1 MTKCRASTKTLFKE
15 TPVGSSIRNDVD
27 CVAVSCRAATDDS
40 LGRQP
45 EDCGGLTVPL
55 TATLSP
61 DADSREYSNPLFGG
75 EGAGAITATSVPHPV
90 NPSARLKFLFAVIAA
105 SVSAT
110 ANAAAPVSN
119 ITVEPA
125 TFELAGS
132 RAQQQLLATG
142 HFASRIEQL
151 DLTREVRFESR
162 SPNIAV
168 VTSDGLVL
176 PRGFGTAEIVAR
188 LNGIEATA
196 TVTVRNFGTADPI
209 DFNTDVLAALSRAGC
224 NSGAC
229 HGAPQGKNG
238 FRLSLRGFD
247 PTLDHITLARETFG
261 RRTNPQAPD
270 ESLILRKGLGQIPH
284 QGGIRFRKT
293 DTTYQTL
300 RMWISEGSRAS
311 DQQRILE
318 RLEVI
323 PKQRR
328 LAAEFPKQQL
338 IAIAHFDDG
347 STRDVTDLAVF
358 TSNDDADASVSTTGL
373 VEFSGT
379 AEATFLVRYLGQ
391 IVGARLTCVQP
402 DEQFKY
408 RSPPINNFVD
418 KSVFAH
424 QRDLQILPAEL
435 ASDEVFLRRA
445 FLDTIGIVP
454 TAAEAAA
461 FLDSKAADKR
471 SQLIDHLLQ
480 RDEFAAFWAMKWA
493 DVMRGSD
500 VTISK
505 RGVHSFHRYLVDQFQ
520 HDRPFDEFARETLT
534 SLGNTLNRPAA
545 NFHRVARTPEDAAE
559 AMSQL
564 FLGIRIGCAK
574 CHNHPFE
581 AITQGDYY
589 GFAAYFSRVKFKGQQ
604 FMRDDEIVYLDRR
617 TEVRHPVTGKNV
629 EPVAFGESPGELSP
643 DDDRREKL
651 VEWLL
656 KPDNPYFARSIV
668 NRLWFHLIGQGI
680 VDPVDDF
687 RDTNP
692 PSNAELLDQLAAEFS
707 GQGYRI
713 KPVLRV
719 ILNSSTYQ
727 LSAQPVKVQSPRAA
741 APDRY
746 FAHAQIQMLQAEQ
759 ILDAVSSI
767 TGIPEKF
774 PGYPPGTRAVELA
787 GGSIDHSFLMA
798 FSKPVRDATC
808 ECARDPEPSLSQVIQ
823 MLNNPAIVNNI
834 KSPEGRIS
842 KWLATGKA
850 TDETVELIYLTTVNR
865 RPTPQERELIAQ
877 HLKTLPD
884 VETGLFDLQF
894 ALLNSNEFLLR
905 H

>member
-1 MTKCRASTKTLFKE
+1 MKIASVFVASL
-15 TPVGSSIRNDVD
+15 
-27 CVAVSCRAATDDS
+27 VAVQ
-40 LGRQP
+40 L
-45 EDCGGLTVPL
+45 
-55 TATLSP
+55 
-61 DADSREYSNPLFGG
+61 
-75 EGAGAITATSVPHPV
+75 
-90 NPSARLKFLFAVIAA
+90 
-105 SVSAT
+105 
-110 ANAAAPVSN
+110 ANAASPIARIS
-119 ITVEPA
+119 VEP
-125 TFELAGS
+125 TKFELVGS

-142 HFASRIEQL
+142 HFSGGIEQL

-188 LNGIEATA
+188 HNGVEGIA

-238 FRLSLRGFD
+238 FRLSLRSFD
-247 PTLDHITLARETFG
+247 PTLDFTTLARETFG

-284 QGGIRFRKT
+284 QGGIRFRNT

-300 RMWISEGSRAS
+300 RMWISEGCRPSATERT
-311 DQQRILE
+311 LE

-323 PKQRR
+323 PMQRR

-358 TSNDDADASVSTTGL
+358 TSNDDAEASVSPTGL

-391 IVGARLTCVQP
+391 IVGSRLTFVKP
-402 DEQFKY
+402 DKQFKY
-408 RSPPINNFVD
+408 RSPPVNNFVD
-418 KSVFAH
+418 TSVFAH
-424 QRDLQILPAEL
+424 QRELQILPAKL
-435 ASDEVFLRRA
+435 ATDDVFLRRA
-445 FLDTIGIVP
+445 FLDTIGTVP
-454 TAAEAAA
+454 TAEEAAE
-461 FLDSKAADKR
+461 FLDSKEPNKR

-505 RGVHSFHRYLVDQFQ
+505 RGVHSFHRYLVDRFQ

-545 NFHRVARTPEDAAE
+545 NFHRIARTPEDAAE

-564 FLGIRIGCAK
+564 FLGVRIGCAK

-617 TEVRHPVTGKNV
+617 TEVRHPVTGKDV

-668 NRLWFHLIGQGI
+668 NRLWFHLMGKGI

-692 PSNAELLDQLAAEFS
+692 PSNAELLDQLATGFVANGF
-707 GQGYRI
+707 RI
-713 KPVLRV
+713 KPVLKI

-727 LSAQPVKVQSPRAA
+727 LSAEPLKQQSPLAA
-741 APDRY
+741 ASDRY

-759 ILDAVSSI
+759 ILDAISSV
-767 TGIPEKF
+767 TGVAERF
-774 PGYPPGTRAVELA
+774 PGFPPGTRAIELA
-787 GGSIDHSFLMA
+787 SGTVDHSFLMA

-842 KWLATGKA
+842 KWLAAGKSA
-850 TDETVELIYLTTVNR
+850 DETIELIYLTTVSR
-865 RPTPQERELIAQ
+865 RPNRQERELIAQ
-877 HLKTLPD
+877 HLKSLPD
-884 VETGLFDLQF
+884 ARTGLFDLQF

>member
-1 MTKCRASTKTLFKE
+1 MKYATVFIACLIAVQST
-15 TPVGSSIRNDVD
+15 
-27 CVAVSCRAATDDS
+27 
-40 LGRQP
+40 
-45 EDCGGLTVPL
+45 
-55 TATLSP
+55 
-61 DADSREYSNPLFGG
+61 
-75 EGAGAITATSVPHPV
+75 H
-90 NPSARLKFLFAVIAA
+90 AA
-105 SVSAT
+105 SPVLRISV
-110 ANAAAPVSN
+110 AP
-119 ITVEPA
+119 A
-125 TFELAGS
+125 KFELVGS

-142 HFASRIEQL
+142 HFSDRTEEF
-151 DLTREVRFESR
+151 DLTREVRYESL

-188 LNGIEATA
+188 QHGIEANA
-196 TVTVRNFGTADPI
+196 TVTVRDFGTADPI

-229 HGAPQGKNG
+229 HGSPQGKNG

-247 PTLDHITLARETFG
+247 PTLDHTTLARETFG

-293 DTTYQTL
+293 DSTYQAL
-300 RMWISEGSRAS
+300 RMWISEGCRAS
-311 DQQRILE
+311 DRQRILR

-323 PKQRR
+323 PNQRR
-328 LAAEFPKQQL
+328 LAPEFPKQQL

-347 STRDVTDLAVF
+347 STQDVTDLAVF
-358 TSNDDADASVSTTGL
+358 TSNDDVAASVSKTGL
-373 VEFSGT
+373 VEFSAT

-391 IVGARLTCVQP
+391 IVGARLTCVQV

-435 ASDEVFLRRA
+435 ATDEVFLRRA
-445 FLDTIGIVP
+445 FLDTIGTVP
-454 TAAEAAA
+454 TAEEATQ
-461 FLDSKAADKR
+461 FLDSKEPNRRKNV
-471 SQLIDHLLQ
+471 IDRLLQ
-480 RDEFAAFWAMKWA
+480 RDEFAMFWAMKWA

-505 RGVHSFHRYLVDQFQ
+505 RGVHSFHRYLVDRFQ

-534 SLGNTLNRPAA
+534 SLGNTLHRPAA

-564 FLGIRIGCAK
+564 FLGVRIGCAK

-589 GFAAYFSRVKFKGQQ
+589 GFAAFFSRVKFKGQQ

-629 EPVAFGESPGELSP
+629 EPVAFGDSPGELGP
-643 DDDRREKL
+643 DDDRRDKL
-651 VEWLL
+651 VNWLL
-656 KPDNPYFARSIV
+656 KPNNPYFARSIV
-668 NRLWFHLIGQGI
+668 NRLWFHLIGKGI

-692 PSNAELLDQLAAEFS
+692 PSNAELLDQLAAEFVNN
-707 GQGYRI
+707 GYRI
-713 KPVLRV
+713 KPVLRT

-727 LSAQPVKVQSPRAA
+727 LSSKQPEEQSPRAA
-741 APDRY
+741 PVDRY
-746 FAHAQIQMLQAEQ
+746 FPYAEIQMLQAEQ
-759 ILDAVSSI
+759 ILDAISTI
-767 TGIPEKF
+767 TGIPEHF
-774 PGYPPGTRAVELA
+774 PGYPPGTRAIELA
-787 GGSIDHSFLMA
+787 SGTVDHSFLMA

-823 MLNNPAIVNNI
+823 MLNNPSIVSNI
-834 KSPEGRIS
+834 KSPGGRIS
-842 KWLATGKA
+842 KWLAAGKTA
-850 TDETVELIYLTTVNR
+850 DEIVELIYLTTVSR
-865 RPTPQERELIAQ
+865 RATPRERTLIAE

-884 VETGLFDLQF
+884 DQTGLFDLQF

>member
-1 MTKCRASTKTLFKE
+1 MKTASALIACLIAVQT
-15 TPVGSSIRNDVD
+15 VD
-27 CVAVSCRAATDDS
+27 
-40 LGRQP
+40 
-45 EDCGGLTVPL
+45 
-55 TATLSP
+55 
-61 DADSREYSNPLFGG
+61 
-75 EGAGAITATSVPHPV
+75 
-90 NPSARLKFLFAVIAA
+90 AA
-105 SVSAT
+105 S
-110 ANAAAPVSN
+110 PVARIS
-119 ITVEPA
+119 VEPA
-125 TFELAGS
+125 KIELVGS
-132 RAQQQLLATG
+132 RAKQQLLATG
-142 HFASRIEQL
+142 YFPNSIEQL

-188 LNGIEATA
+188 HNGIEASTI
-196 TVTVRNFGTADPI
+196 VTVRDFGT
-209 DFNTDVLAALSRAGC
+209 ALSRAGC

-247 PTLDHITLARETFG
+247 PTLDHTTLARETFG
-261 RRTNPQAPD
+261 RRTNAQAPD

-284 QGGIRFRKT
+284 QGGIRFRNT

-300 RMWISEGSRAS
+300 RMWISEGCRPSV
-311 DQQRILE
+311 QQRTLQ

-358 TSNDDADASVSTTGL
+358 TSNDDAEASVSPTGL

-408 RSPPINNFVD
+408 RSPPLNNFVD

-435 ASDEVFLRRA
+435 ATDEVFLRRA
-445 FLDTIGIVP
+445 FLDTIGTVP
-454 TAAEAAA
+454 TAEEATA
-461 FLDSKAADKR
+461 FLDSKEPDKR
-471 SQLIDHLLQ
+471 GKLIDHLLQ

-505 RGVHSFHRYLVDQFQ
+505 RGVHSFHRYLVDRFQ

-564 FLGIRIGCAK
+564 FLGVRIGCAK

-629 EPVAFGESPGELSP
+629 KPVAFGESPGELTP

-668 NRLWFHLIGQGI
+668 NRLWFHLIGKGI

-692 PSNAELLDQLAAEFS
+692 PSNAELLDPLAAEFVAN
-707 GQGYRI
+707 GFRI
-713 KPVLRV
+713 KPVLTV

-727 LSAQPVKVQSPRAA
+727 LSAKPVKQQSPKAA
-741 APDRY
+741 ASDRY

-759 ILDAVSSI
+759 ILDAISAV
-767 TGIPEKF
+767 TGIPERF
-774 PGYPPGTRAVELA
+774 PGFPPGTRAIALA
-787 GGSIDHSFLMA
+787 SGTVDHSFLMA

-823 MLNNPAIVNNI
+823 MLNNPSIVSNI
-834 KSPEGRIS
+834 KSPEARIS
-842 KWLATGKA
+842 KWLVAGKTA
-850 TDETVELIYLTTVNR
+850 DEIVELIYLTTVSR
-865 RPTPQERELIAQ
+865 RATPQEQTLITQ
-877 HLKTLPD
+877 HLKALPD
-884 VETGLFDLQF
+884 VQTGLFDLQF

>member
-1 MTKCRASTKTLFKE
+1 MKTALVF
-15 TPVGSSIRNDVD
+15 I
-27 CVAVSCRAATDDS
+27 A
-40 LGRQP
+40 L
-45 EDCGGLTVPL
+45 L
-55 TATLSP
+55 
-61 DADSREYSNPLFGG
+61 
-75 EGAGAITATSVPHPV
+75 
-90 NPSARLKFLFAVIAA
+90 IAA
-105 SVSAT
+105 PTV
-110 ANAAAPVSN
+110 NAALPLARIS
-119 ITVEPA
+119 VEP
-125 TFELAGS
+125 TKFELVGS

-142 HFASRIEQL
+142 HFSDRVEQF

-188 LNGIEATA
+188 HSGVEVIA

-229 HGAPQGKNG
+229 HGSPQGKNG

-247 PTLDHITLARETFG
+247 PTLDFTTLARETFG

-270 ESLILRKGLGQIPH
+270 DSLILRKGLGQIPH
-284 QGGIRFRKT
+284 QGGIRFLSA
-293 DTTYQTL
+293 DTTYQAL
-300 RMWISEGSRAS
+300 RMWISEGCLPSATERTL
-311 DQQRILE
+311 Q

-328 LAAEFPKQQL
+328 LAAEHPTQQL

-358 TSNDDADASVSTTGL
+358 TSNDDAEASVSTSGL

-408 RSPPINNFVD
+408 RSPRVNNFVD
-418 KSVFAH
+418 KSVFDH
-424 QRDLQILPAEL
+424 QRQLQILPAEL
-435 ASDEVFLRRA
+435 ATDEVFLRRA
-445 FLDTIGIVP
+445 FLDTIGTVP
-454 TAAEAAA
+454 TAEEAVA
-461 FLDSKAADKR
+461 FLDSIEPDKR
-471 SQLIDHLLQ
+471 NLLIDQLLQ
-480 RDEFAAFWAMKWA
+480 RDEFAVFWAMKWA

-505 RGVHSFHRYLVDQFQ
+505 RGVHSFHRYLVDRFQ
-520 HDRPFDEFARETLT
+520 HDRPFDEFTRETLT

-564 FLGIRIGCAK
+564 FLGVRIGCAK

-581 AITQGDYY
+581 AIAQDDYY

-617 TEVRHPVTGKNV
+617 TEVRHPITGKNV

-643 DDDRREKL
+643 DDDRRKKL

-668 NRLWFHLIGQGI
+668 NRLWFHLIGKGI

-692 PSNAELLDQLAAEFS
+692 PSNAELLDQLAAAFVAN
-707 GQGYRI
+707 GFRI

-719 ILNSSTYQ
+719 ILNSSTY
-727 LSAQPVKVQSPRAA
+727 
-741 APDRY
+741 
-746 FAHAQIQMLQAEQ
+746 
-759 ILDAVSSI
+759 
-767 TGIPEKF
+767 
-774 PGYPPGTRAVELA
+774 
-787 GGSIDHSFLMA
+787 
-798 FSKPVRDATC
+798 
-808 ECARDPEPSLSQVIQ
+808 
-823 MLNNPAIVNNI
+823 
-834 KSPEGRIS
+834 
-842 KWLATGKA
+842 
-850 TDETVELIYLTTVNR
+850 
-865 RPTPQERELIAQ
+865 
-877 HLKTLPD
+877 
-884 VETGLFDLQF
+884 
-894 ALLNSNEFLLR
+894 
-905 H
+905 

>member
-1 MTKCRASTKTLFKE
+1 MKIV
-15 TPVGSSIRNDVD
+15 PVIFAFAI
-27 CVAVSCRAATDDS
+27 AV
-40 LGRQP
+40 Q
-45 EDCGGLTVPL
+45 
-55 TATLSP
+55 
-61 DADSREYSNPLFGG
+61 
-75 EGAGAITATSVPHPV
+75 
-90 NPSARLKFLFAVIAA
+90 
-105 SVSAT
+105 T
-110 ANAAAPVSN
+110 ANAASPVSR
-119 ITVEPA
+119 ISVEP
-125 TFELAGS
+125 TKFELVGS

-142 HFASRIEQL
+142 HFSDRVEQL
-151 DLTREVRFESR
+151 DLTRDVRFESR

-188 LNGIEATA
+188 HNGIETSA

-229 HGAPQGKNG
+229 HGSPQGKNG

-247 PTLDHITLARETFG
+247 PTLDFTTLARETFG

-270 ESLILRKGLGQIPH
+270 ESLILRKGLGQTPH
-284 QGGIRFRKT
+284 QGGIRFRST
-293 DTTYQTL
+293 DTTYQAL
-300 RMWISEGSRAS
+300 RMWISEGCLPSAT
-311 DQQRILE
+311 QRTLQ

-328 LAAEFPKQQL
+328 LAAEHPMQQL

-358 TSNDDADASVSTTGL
+358 TSNDDLDASISTSGL

-424 QRDLQILPAEL
+424 QQDLQILPAEL
-435 ASDEVFLRRA
+435 TTDEVFLRRV
-445 FLDTIGIVP
+445 FLDTIGTVP
-454 TAAEAAA
+454 TAEEAVA
-461 FLDSKAADKR
+461 FLDSKEPDKR
-471 SQLIDHLLQ
+471 SQLIDQLLQ
-480 RDEFAAFWAMKWA
+480 RDEFATFWAMKWA

-505 RGVHSFHRYLVDQFQ
+505 RGVHSFHRYLVSHFQ
-520 HDRPFDEFARETLT
+520 NDRPFDAFARETLT
-534 SLGNTLNRPAA
+534 GLGNTLNHPAA

-564 FLGIRIGCAK
+564 FLGVRIGCAK

-617 TEVRHPVTGKNV
+617 TEVRHPVTGQNV
-629 EPVAFGESPGELSP
+629 APVAFGDSPGELNP

-692 PSNAELLDQLAAEFS
+692 PSNAELLDQLAAGFVA
-707 GQGYRI
+707 QGYRI

-727 LSAQPVKVQSPRAA
+727 LSAQLVKQQSPRAA
-741 APDRY
+741 NPDRY

-759 ILDAVSSI
+759 VLDAISAV
-767 TGIPEKF
+767 TGIPERF
-774 PGYPPGTRAVELA
+774 PGFPTGTRAIELA
-787 GGSIDHSFLMA
+787 SGTVDHSFLMA

-842 KWLATGKA
+842 KWLAAGES
-850 TDETVELIYLTTVNR
+850 TDRIVEQIYLTTVSR
-865 RPTPQERELIAQ
+865 RATSQERELIAQ
-877 HLKTLPD
+877 HLKSLPD
-884 VETGLFDLQF
+884 VRTGLFDLQF